1 MKCPKCGY
9 NSFDHLESCKKCGSD
24 LAQFKSDHGLSGPL
38 FAGRPA
44 RKTTEAPPENRAE
57 DDGADADALT
67 DTVAGNRG
75 GTATNPE
82 NDLPEWADEEPVDPP
97 FLPSGY
103 FPEQGPNLWSRLA
116 SNLVD
121 LFVLTVIFALFILA
135 GNAIILPG
143 ETRRFLP
150 PLEEILILSTPYFL
164 VLFFV
169 CFGYFTFFH
178 YLTGQTPGK
187 MAFGLRVESHQ
198 GGALSFS
205 QVFLRSVGGLISL
218 LTAGAGYLLILL
230 NREGRGWNDR
240 LAGSRV
246 VRRSGWQKED
256 ENQANFAE
264 GPG

>member
-9 NSFDHLESCKKCGSD
+9 NSFDHLESCKKCGGD
-24 LAQFKSDHGLSGPL
+24 LAQFKADHGLSGPL

-44 RKTTEAPPENRAE
+44 SKEAGTSPLPDPVRVDEPDSDLHPDFDHEAGDEDDSAPKPGNALPVRAE
-57 DDGADADALT
+57 GSA
-67 DTVAGNRG
+67 
-75 GTATNPE
+75 
-82 NDLPEWADEEPVDPP
+82 DPP

-103 FPEQGPNLWSRLA
+103 FPEEGPSLWSRLA

-121 LFVLTVIFALFILA
+121 LLLLTVIFSLFILA
-135 GNAIILPG
+135 G
-143 ETRRFLP
+143 ETGSTLP
-150 PLEEILILSTPYFL
+150 PLEEFLILSTPYFL

-187 MAFGLRVESHQ
+187 MAFGLRVERQQ
-198 GGALSFS
+198 GGDLLFS
-205 QVFLRSVGGLISL
+205 QAFLRSVGGLISL
-218 LTAGAGYLLILL
+218 LTVGAGYLPIPLT
-230 NREGRGWNDR
+230 REGRGWNDR

-246 VRRSGWQKED
+246 VQLSRREGEEED
-256 ENQANFAE
+256 P

>member
-9 NSFDHLESCKKCGSD
+9 NSFDHLESCKKCGGD
-24 LAQFKSDHGLSGPL
+24 LAQFKAEHGLSGPL

-44 RKTTEAPPENRAE
+44 AKETGTSPRPDPVRVDEPDSDHEPGDEDDSAPKAGNARPLRAE
-57 DDGADADALT
+57 DPADT
-67 DTVAGNRG
+67 
-75 GTATNPE
+75 
-82 NDLPEWADEEPVDPP
+82 P

-103 FPEQGPNLWSRLA
+103 FPEQGPSLGSRLA
-116 SNLVD
+116 SNLLD
-121 LFVLTVIFALFILA
+121 LLLLAVIFALFILA

-187 MAFGLRVESHQ
+187 MAFGLRVERQQ
-198 GGALSFS
+198 GGDLLFS
-205 QVFLRSVGGLISL
+205 QAFLRSVGGLMAL
-218 LTAGAGYLLILL
+218 LTVGAGFLPIPLT
-230 NREGRGWNDR
+230 RAGRGWNDR
-240 LAGSRV
+240 LAGSKV
-246 VRRSGWQKED
+246 VRLSRKGGEEED
-256 ENQANFAE
+256 P